1 MKIHPIQEQL
11 LKLLSKN
18 RTDQLTIRELQE
30 ELAISSTSVVAH
42 HLKQLEKKGLLKRNP
57 SNPRD
62 YMVTTEEAGARI
74 TYLNLFG
81 LAQCGPKGSIIEQD
95 PIDKIAISSEL
106 VKFPIQE
113 MFLIKAKGDSMQPK
127 IQHGDIVF
135 VRRTNTADNGDIV
148 LCINDGEGLI
158 KQYSGNKGQVI
169 LSSINSDKY
178 PSFVASADFRIEGVV
193 KGLFSYRF

>member
-62 YMVTTEEAGARI
+62 YMITTEEAGARI

-135 VRRTNTADNGDIV
+135 VRRTNTAENGDIV

-158 KQYSGNKGQVI
+158 KQYSGNKGQII

>member
-1 MKIHPIQEQL
+1 MKLHPIQEQL
-11 LKLLSKN
+11 LKLLAKN
-18 RTDQLTIRELQE
+18 RADQLTIRELQE

-62 YMVTTEEAGARI
+62 YMVTTEEDGARI

-81 LAQCGPKGSIIEQD
+81 LAQCGPKGSILEQD
-95 PIDKIAISSEL
+95 PLDKIAISSEL
-106 VKFPIQE
+106 VKFPMQE

-135 VRRTNTADNGDIV
+135 VRRTELAENGDIV

-158 KQYSGNKGQVI
+158 KQYSANKGQVI
-169 LSSINSDKY
+169 LSSINSEKY
-178 PSFVASADFRIEGVV
+178 PSFVASEDFRIEGVV

>member
-11 LKLLSKN
+11 LKLLAKN
-18 RTDQLTIRELQE
+18 RADQLTIRELQE

-62 YMVTTEEAGARI
+62 YIVTTEEDGTRI

-81 LAQCGPKGSIIEQD
+81 LAQCGPKGSILEQD
-95 PIDKIAISSEL
+95 PLDKIAISSEL
-106 VKFPIQE
+106 VKFPMQE

-127 IQHGDIVF
+127 IHNGDIVF
-135 VRRTNTADNGDIV
+135 VRQAETADNGDIV

-158 KQYSGNKGQVI
+158 KQYSSNKGQVI
-169 LSSINSDKY
+169 LSSINSEKY
-178 PSFVASADFRIEGVV
+178 PSFVASEDFRIEGVV